1 MKKET
6 LIRYA
11 ISSVITFA
19 AAFFLAL
26 GTQLQNLTPD
36 TLTQGAL
43 FGALVVAVRAGAKVV
58 FEAVLIPFVTK
69 LANTSQ

>member
-1 MKKET
+1 MTKQT

-19 AAFFLAL
+19 AAFFLTL
-26 GTQLQNLTPD
+26 GTQLETLTPD
-36 TLTQGAL
+36 TLSQSAI
-43 FGALVVAVRAGAKVV
+43 FGALVVAVRAAAKVV
-58 FEAVLIPFVTK
+58 FETVLIPFVTK